1 MGMQLVSFEAKA
13 ARHYQE
19 QYGDE
24 PGFRDAMRRQ
34 ASHALAEI
42 IMRDASLY
50 ERIEPTKE
58 ELEKDPFA
66 PTRHRW
72 RMGVER
78 NMSEVEA
85 REKQM
90 EDARR
95 QGLRDAAAELRK
107 RAGLFDRVNGMCKH
121 VLQSELW
128 ESARVL
134 EAMANG
140 QTRDTRDN
148 G

>member
-1 MGMQLVSFEAKA
+1 
-13 ARHYQE
+13 
-19 QYGDE
+19 
-24 PGFRDAMRRQ
+24 
-34 ASHALAEI
+34 
-42 IMRDASLY
+42 
-50 ERIEPTKE
+50 
-58 ELEKDPFA
+58 
-66 PTRHRW
+66 
-72 RMGVER
+72 MGVER
-78 NMSEVEA
+78 NVSEVEA